1 MKPQKQKQELA
12 TFLKLSQRQ
21 VEVWFQNRRARYV
34 LESTAFICIASFVTV
49 RRVMCKGFVGI
60 RFFMIAGYMLIN
72 ENALTEYLYIK
83 RSCEIVT

>member
-49 RRVMCKGFVGI
+49 RRVMCRVLLELDF
-60 RFFMIAGYMLIN
+60 L
-72 ENALTEYLYIK
+72 
-83 RSCEIVT
+83 